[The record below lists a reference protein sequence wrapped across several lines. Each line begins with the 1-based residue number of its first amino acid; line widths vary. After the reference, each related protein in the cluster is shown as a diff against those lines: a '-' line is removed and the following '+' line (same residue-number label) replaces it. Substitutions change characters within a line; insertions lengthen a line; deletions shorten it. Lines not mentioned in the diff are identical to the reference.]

1 MASGTVKWYNPEKG
15 FGFIAPD
22 AGGEDL
28 FVHRS
33 AVGFDIPGEGDRVEY
48 TVGEGHRG
56 PTAMDVRITEINRNP
71 PSRAPRGGGGGGFVG
86 GGGGFGGGDRGPRVD
101 PSTLPLVTGTVV
113 RYDDVKGFG
122 FIDATDGSGK
132 TGIFFHRSIIGNEMP
147 APGMEVEARVS
158 ESDRGL
164 RAEEVRFL

>member
-1 MASGTVKWYNPEKG
+1 MPSGTVKWYNPEKG

-22 AGGEDL
+22 TGGEDL

-71 PSRAPRGGGGGGFVG
+71 PSRAPRGGGGGGFG
-86 GGGGFGGGDRGPRVD
+86 SDRGPRVD
-101 PSTLPLVTGTVV
+101 PSTLPLVTGTIV

-132 TGIFFHRSIIGNEMP
+132 TGIFFHRSIVGNEIP
-147 APGMEVEARVS
+147 APGVEVEVRVS

-164 RAEEVRFL
+164 RAEEVRFLD

>member
-1 MASGTVKWYNPEKG
+1 MPSGTVKWYNPEKG

-22 AGGEDL
+22 TGGEDL

-48 TVGEGHRG
+48 TVGQGQRG

-71 PSRAPRGGGGGGFVG
+71 PSRGPRGGAGAGMGGGAS
-86 GGGGFGGGDRGPRVD
+86 RGPRVD
-101 PSTLPLVTGTVV
+101 PSSLETVTGTVV

-132 TGIFFHRSIIGNEMP
+132 TGIFFHRSVVGNENP
-147 APGMEVEARVS
+147 VPGQAVEAQVADT
-158 ESDRGL
+158 DRGL
-164 RAEEVRFL
+164 RAESVRFLD

>member
-1 MASGTVKWYNPEKG
+1 MASGTVKWYSPEKG
-15 FGFIAPD
+15 FGFIEPD

-56 PTAMDVRITEINRNP
+56 PTAMDVRITEINRDP
-71 PSRAPRGGGGGGFVG
+71 TPRRGNGGGAGAGGGS
-86 GGGGFGGGDRGPRVD
+86 RGPSVD
-101 PSTLPLVTGTVV
+101 PSTLPVVTGEIV

-132 TGIFFHRSIIGNEMP
+132 TGIFFHRSVVGHNIP
-147 APGMEVEARVS
+147 SPGTPVEARIT
-158 ESDRGL
+158 ETDRGL
-164 RAEEVRFL
+164 RAEEVTFL

>member
-22 AGGEDL
+22 EGGEDL

-56 PTAMDVRITEINRNP
+56 PTAMDVRITEINRDP
-71 PSRAPRGGGGGGFVG
+71 PSRAPRGGGGGG
-86 GGGGFGGGDRGPRVD
+86 GGFGGPRVD
-101 PSTLPLVTGTVV
+101 PSTLPVVTGTVV

-132 TGIFFHRSIIGNEMP
+132 TGIFFHRSVVGNELP
-147 APGMEVEARVS
+147 APGMEVEAHVT
-158 ESDRGL
+158 ETDRGL
-164 RAEEVRFL
+164 RAEAVRFL

>member
-1 MASGTVKWYNPEKG
+1 MPSGTVKWYNPEKG

-22 AGGEDL
+22 TGGEDL

-48 TVGEGHRG
+48 TVGEGQRG

-71 PSRAPRGGGGGGFVG
+71 PERAPRA
-86 GGGGFGGGDRGPRVD
+86 DRGPRVD
-101 PSTLPLVTGTVV
+101 SSSLETVTGTVV

-132 TGIFFHRSIIGNEMP
+132 RGIFFHRSVVGNETPMP
-147 APGMEVEARVS
+147 GQPVEAQVADT
-158 ESDRGL
+158 DRGL
-164 RAEEVRFL
+164 RAESVRFID

>member
-1 MASGTVKWYNPEKG
+1 MPSGTVKWYNPEKG

-22 AGGEDL
+22 TGGEDL

-48 TVGEGHRG
+48 TVGQGQRG

-71 PSRAPRGGGGGGFVG
+71 PERAPRAE
-86 GGGGFGGGDRGPRVD
+86 RSGPRVD
-101 PSTLPLVTGTVV
+101 PGSLETVTGTVV

-132 TGIFFHRSIIGNEMP
+132 TGIFFHRSTVGNENPMP
-147 APGMEVEARVS
+147 GQPVEAQVADT
-158 ESDRGL
+158 DRGL
-164 RAEEVRFL
+164 RAESVRFID

>member
-1 MASGTVKWYNPEKG
+1 MPSGTVKWYNPEKG

-22 AGGEDL
+22 TGGEDL

-48 TVGEGHRG
+48 TVGQGQRG

-71 PSRAPRGGGGGGFVG
+71 PQRAPRA
-86 GGGGFGGGDRGPRVD
+86 DRGPRID
-101 PSTLPLVTGTVV
+101 PGTLETVTGTVV

-132 TGIFFHRSIIGNEMP
+132 TGIFFHRSTVGNENPM
-147 APGMEVEARVS
+147 PGMAVEAQVADT
-158 ESDRGL
+158 DRGL
-164 RAEEVRFL
+164 RAESVRFLD